1 VRDNVAASMTAQ
13 IEDYALI
20 GDTHTAALIANDGS
34 LDWLPLLRFD
44 SMAAFAALIGED
56 RNGTW
61 TLAPCNP
68 AAATTRRYVDD
79 TLVLET
85 TMRAREG
92 IVRVVDF
99 MPMETAYRRVVRIV
113 EGVEGSVPMRSTF
126 EPRFDY
132 GEVVPWFSSSERSV
146 LAVSGPIA
154 LTLTADVALER
165 RGTTIEAAFDV
176 HPGERMSFV
185 MSAFLSHEARPD
197 AIDPETALA
206 ETLAWWT
213 GFAQRSA
220 YRGRYRDAVMRSL
233 LTLKALTYAPTGAIV
248 AAPTTSLPEAIG
260 GVRNWDYRYCWL
272 RDATF
277 TLIALMNG
285 GYFDEAG
292 DFMKWLV
299 RTIAGDPDKV
309 QIMYGVGGERRLAE
323 YELKFLPGYEAS
335 SPVRVG
341 NAASDQFQLDVYGEV
356 VDAGYAALK
365 GGMVASDET
374 WAMLRGVIDYVAHH
388 WQNPADNGM
397 WEVRGGRRHFT
408 HSKVMAWVAF
418 DRAVKII
425 EDFGYPG
432 PLEEYRTIRDRI
444 HLEVCER
451 AYDERRR
458 TFTQSYGSQQ
468 LDASVLLIPL
478 VGFLP
483 ADDDRVR
490 GTLAAVERE
499 LFFDPFVLRYST
511 EPGLN
516 VDGLP
521 PGEGA
526 FLACSFWLADNY
538 TLAGRYDDARRL
550 FEKLLALRND
560 LGLLSEE
567 YDVERRR
574 LVGNF
579 PQAFSHLALVNTA
592 LNLERYEGPAKQRA
606 DQTAATA

>member
-1 VRDNVAASMTAQ
+1 MTVR

-20 GDTHTAALIANDGS
+20 GDMHTAALISSDGS
-34 LDWLPLLRFD
+34 LDWLPLPRFD
-44 SMAAFAALIGED
+44 SMAAFARLIGD
-56 RNGTW
+56 GGNGIW
-61 TLAPCNP
+61 RIAPQDP
-68 AAATTRRYVDD
+68 VGETTRRYVGD

-92 IVRVVDF
+92 SVRMVDF
-99 MPMETAYRRVVRIV
+99 MPMGSPYRRVVRMI
-113 EGVEGSVPMRSTF
+113 EGVTGNVPMSVTF
-126 EPRFDY
+126 RPRFDY
-132 GEVVPWFSSSERSV
+132 GEIVPWFSTGERSV

-154 LTLTADVALER
+154 LTLSADVELER
-165 RGTTIEAAFDV
+165 QGTTIEASFTLAL
-176 HPGERMSFV
+176 GERASFV
-185 MSAFLSHEARPD
+185 MSASLSHEARPD
-197 AIDPETALA
+197 AVDPAALLA
-206 ETLAWWT
+206 ETLAWWN
-213 GFAQRSA
+213 GFAQRFS
-220 YRGRYRDAVMRSL
+220 YRGIYRDAVMRSL

-277 TLIALMNG
+277 TLIALMNA

-309 QIMYGVGGERRLAE
+309 QIMYGVGGERRLME
-323 YELKFLPGYEAS
+323 YELAFLGGYES
-335 SPVRVG
+335 SPPVRIG

-432 PLEEYRTIRDRI
+432 PLDEYCAMRDRV
-444 HLEVCER
+444 HDEVCAQ

-483 ADDDRVR
+483 PGDDRVR
-490 GTLAAVERE
+490 GTLAAVEHE

-511 EPGLN
+511 EPGLG

-550 FEKLLALRND
+550 FEKLLGLRND

-567 YDVERRR
+567 YDVGRGR

-592 LNLERYEGPAKQRA
+592 LNLERYSGPAKQRA
-606 DQTAATA
+606 DQSAVTA

>member
-1 VRDNVAASMTAQ
+1 MAAR

-20 GDTHTAALIANDGS
+20 GDMHTAALIANDGS
-34 LDWLPLLRFD
+34 LDWLPLPRFD
-44 SMAAFAALIGED
+44 SMAAFARLIGD
-56 RNGTW
+56 GGNGIW
-61 TLAPCNP
+61 RISPQAPVGE
-68 AAATTRRYVDD
+68 TTRRYLGD

-85 TMRAREG
+85 TMGTCEG
-92 IVRVVDF
+92 SVRMIDF
-99 MPMETAYRRVVRIV
+99 MPMSNPYRRVVRIV
-113 EGVEGSVPMRSTF
+113 QGVTGNVPMSLAFR
-126 EPRFDY
+126 PRFDY
-132 GEVVPWFSSSERSV
+132 GEIVPWFSAGERSV

-154 LTLTADVALER
+154 LTLIADVELER
-165 RGTTIEAAFDV
+165 RGAAIEANFALA
-176 HPGERMSFV
+176 PGERASFV
-185 MSAFLSHEARPD
+185 MSASLSHEARPD
-197 AIDPETALA
+197 VVDSATLLA

-213 GFAQRSA
+213 GFAQRSS
-220 YRGRYRDAVMRSL
+220 YRGIYRDAVMRSL

-277 TLIALMNG
+277 TLIALMNA

-323 YELKFLPGYEAS
+323 YELTFLGGYES
-335 SPVRVG
+335 SPPVRIG

-432 PLEEYRTIRDRI
+432 PLDEYRAMRERV
-444 HLEVCER
+444 HHEVCAQ
-451 AYDERRR
+451 AYDQRRR
-458 TFTQSYGSQQ
+458 TFTQSYGSQP

-511 EPGLN
+511 ETNLN

-550 FEKLLALRND
+550 FEKLLGLRND

-567 YDVERRR
+567 YDVRRGR

-592 LNLERYEGPAKQRA
+592 LNLERYSGPAKQRA
-606 DQTAATA
+606 DQSVVTA

>member
-1 VRDNVAASMTAQ
+1 MTVR

-20 GDTHTAALIANDGS
+20 GDMHTAALISSDGS
-34 LDWLPLLRFD
+34 LDWLPLPRFD
-44 SMAAFAALIGED
+44 SMAAFARLIGD
-56 RNGTW
+56 GGNGIW
-61 TLAPCNP
+61 RIAPQDP
-68 AAATTRRYVDD
+68 VGETTRRYVGD

-92 IVRVVDF
+92 SVRMVDF
-99 MPMETAYRRVVRIV
+99 MPMGSPYRRVVRMI
-113 EGVEGSVPMRSTF
+113 EGVTGNVPMSVTF
-126 EPRFDY
+126 RPRFDY
-132 GEVVPWFSSSERSV
+132 GEIVPWFSTGERSV

-154 LTLTADVALER
+154 LTLSADVELER
-165 RGTTIEAAFDV
+165 QGTTIEASFTLAL
-176 HPGERMSFV
+176 GERASFV
-185 MSAFLSHEARPD
+185 MSASLSHEARPD
-197 AIDPETALA
+197 AVDPAALLA
-206 ETLAWWT
+206 ETLAWWN
-213 GFAQRSA
+213 GFAQRSS
-220 YRGRYRDAVMRSL
+220 YRGIYRDAVMRSL

-277 TLIALMNG
+277 TLIALMNA

-309 QIMYGVGGERRLAE
+309 QIMYGVGGERRLME
-323 YELKFLPGYEAS
+323 YELAFLGGYES
-335 SPVRVG
+335 SPPVRIG

-432 PLEEYRTIRDRI
+432 PLDEYCAMRDRV
-444 HLEVCER
+444 HDEVCAQ

-483 ADDDRVR
+483 PGDDRVR
-490 GTLAAVERE
+490 GTLAAVEHE

-511 EPGLN
+511 EPGLG

-550 FEKLLALRND
+550 FEKLLGLRND

-567 YDVERRR
+567 YDVGRGR

-592 LNLERYEGPAKQRA
+592 LNLERYSGPAKQRA
-606 DQTAATA
+606 DQSAVTA